1 MDPSSSHS
9 DEKPPSPSRRLRLS
23 TRFVLILL
31 LLPALLYGS
40 HYLKDT
46 FPDNPE
52 LLTLAQ
58 ITSVLVVLFSLYRAL
73 VSAVL
78 PAFADRLGA
87 DRAKSARYFLDF
99 LFVIIMLLSVLTLLG
114 KGFSNLAIGGTLLSV
129 ILGIAGQN
137 SLTNF
142 FSGFVLAIVQPFR
155 VGDPVSIVTWQYT
168 RLVGTYPHDTVL
180 PEHRGTVASIGMI
193 YTSLIGEDGRKF
205 MLPNAILLQAMILE
219 WSRSPV
225 PVALRLELPL
235 DIPFPKI
242 ESTIRNV
249 VKESFG
255 LEGNHCSV
263 ELNAI
268 GPASIVVLVK
278 LSRTNAKEFMIKDV
292 ILRGILAEK
301 QIRPLSADSNGEDPA
316 LPENPVNGENRDRRR

>member
-9 DEKPPSPSRRLRLS
+9 DEKSPGPEKRIRFS
-23 TRFVLILL
+23 TRFILILL

-40 HYLKDT
+40 HYLKDE

-58 ITSVLVVLFSLYRAL
+58 ITSVLVVLFALYRTL

-78 PAFADRLGA
+78 PVFSDRLGM

-155 VGDPVSIVTWQYT
+155 VGDSVSIVTWQYP
-168 RLVGTYPHDTVL
+168 RLVGTYPHDTIL
-180 PEHRGTVASIGMI
+180 PEQKGTVASIGMI

-225 PVALRLELPL
+225 PVSLRLELPL
-235 DIPFPKI
+235 DVPFPRI

-255 LEGNHCSV
+255 LEESHCTV
-263 ELNAI
+263 ELNSI
-268 GPASIVVLVK
+268 GPSSIVVLVK
-278 LSRTNAKEFMIKDV
+278 LTRTSAKEFMIKDA
-292 ILRGILAEK
+292 ILRGVLSHK
-301 QIRPLSADSNGEDPA
+301 QLRLSPETGNAA
-316 LPENPVNGENRDRRR
+316 LPEEDPSDLKPQEKNHD

>member
-1 MDPSSSHS
+1 MDHDPSHP
-9 DEKPPSPSRRLRLS
+9 DDNRLLPSGRLRLS

-40 HYLKDT
+40 HYLKVA

-52 LLTLAQ
+52 LLTLGQ
-58 ITSVLVVLFSLYRAL
+58 ITSVLVVLFALYRAL

-78 PAFADRLGA
+78 PAFADRIGA
-87 DRAKSARYFLDF
+87 ERAKSARYFLDF
-99 LFVIIMLLSVLTLLG
+99 LFVVIMLLSVLTLLG

-129 ILGIAGQN
+129 VLGIAGQN

-168 RLVGTYPHDTVL
+168 RLAATFPHDTIL

-193 YTSLIGEDGRKF
+193 YTGFIGEDGRKF

-225 PVALRLELPL
+225 PVSLHLELPL
-235 DIPFPKI
+235 DLSFR
-242 ESTIRNV
+242 ETEATIRSV
-249 VKESFG
+249 VKDSFG
-255 LEGNHCSV
+255 LSGPDCDVH
-263 ELNAI
+263 LNAI
-268 GPASIVVLVK
+268 GPTSFVVIVRLSPTTFKESVVK
-278 LSRTNAKEFMIKDV
+278 DA
-292 ILRGILAEK
+292 ILRALLWKKQDALA
-301 QIRPLSADSNGEDPA
+301 SPA
-316 LPENPVNGENRDRRR
+316 AKSLPEAEHATGENPEKA